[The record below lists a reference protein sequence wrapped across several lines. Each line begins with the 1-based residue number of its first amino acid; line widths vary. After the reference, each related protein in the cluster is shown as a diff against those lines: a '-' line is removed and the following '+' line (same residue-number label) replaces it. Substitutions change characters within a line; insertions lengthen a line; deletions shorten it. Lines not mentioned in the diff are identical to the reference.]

1 MRAGESGRA
10 VDGEEL
16 FEEAV
21 AFAALDVAAATAG
34 VGVSVER
41 HLRFGGSLWLE
52 WYFVAGG
59 VG

>member
-21 AFAALDVAAATAG
+21 AFAALDVAAAAAG
-34 VGVSVER
+34 VGVGVER
-41 HLRFGGSLWLE
+41 HLRI
-52 WYFVAGG
+52 
-59 VG
+59 